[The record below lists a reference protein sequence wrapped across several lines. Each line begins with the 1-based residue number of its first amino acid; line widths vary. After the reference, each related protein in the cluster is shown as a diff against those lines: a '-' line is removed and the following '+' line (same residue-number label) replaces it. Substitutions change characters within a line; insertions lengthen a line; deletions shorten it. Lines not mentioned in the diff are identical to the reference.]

1 MLCVSKMRTVKGRAV
16 GEDSVIGVLVWYKSG
31 GDYFD
36 RRARIALIDTD
47 MYDFDMLFEVSQEFM
62 GFVWIGEFDKRIAE
76 MAEELRLVGLFCD
89 DERRLCDSVNEM
101 MIILPRK
108 NRAILA
114 PDIRELTDFE
124 STLVSCDRAN
134 KVRSDGFYRFSRN
147 CKKDLNK
154 IKKYF
159 QTP

>member
-1 MLCVSKMRTVKGRAV
+1 MLCVSKMQTVKGRAV
-16 GEDSVIGVLVWYKSG
+16 GEESVIGELVRYRSC

-36 RRARIALIDTD
+36 RRARIALINAGA
-47 MYDFDMLFEVSQEFM
+47 YDFDMLFEVSQEFM
-62 GFVWIGEFDKRIAE
+62 GFVWIGEFDKGIAD

-89 DERRLCDSVNEM
+89 DESRLCDSVNEM
-101 MIILPRK
+101 MIILPKK

-114 PDIRELTDFE
+114 PDIKELTDFE
-124 STLVSCDRAN
+124 STLL
-134 KVRSDGFYRFSRN
+134 SDGVSADTMRLGFYGFSRK

-159 QTP
+159 

>member
-1 MLCVSKMRTVKGRAV
+1 MQTVKGRAV
-16 GEDSVIGVLVWYKSG
+16 GEESVIGELVRYRNC

-36 RRARIALIDTD
+36 RRARIALIDADT
-47 MYDFDMLFEVSQEFM
+47 YDFDMLFEVSQEFM
-62 GFVWIGEFDKRIAE
+62 GFVWVGEFDKGIAE

-89 DERRLCDSVNEM
+89 DEKRLCDSVNEM
-101 MIILPRK
+101 MIILPKK

-124 STLVSCDRAN
+124 STLVSCGGAL
-134 KVRSDGFYRFSRN
+134 KKRSSGFYRFSRKY
-147 CKKDLNK
+147 KKDLNK

-159 QTP
+159 